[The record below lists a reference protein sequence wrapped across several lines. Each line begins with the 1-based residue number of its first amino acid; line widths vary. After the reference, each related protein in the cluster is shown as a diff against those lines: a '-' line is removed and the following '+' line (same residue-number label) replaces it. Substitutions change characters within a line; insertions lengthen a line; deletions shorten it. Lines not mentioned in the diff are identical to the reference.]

1 MSQNL
6 GKTILTLVGGENNI
20 NNITHCATRLRMR
33 LANNE
38 IAHKNKQKIESLE
51 GVISVVEKAGQF

>member
-20 NNITHCATRLRMR
+20 THCATRLRMR
-33 LANNE
+33 LANKY
-38 IAHKNKQKIESLE
+38 AK
-51 GVISVVEKAGQF
+51 

>member
-33 LANNE
+33 LAN
-38 IAHKNKQKIESLE
+38 KCVK
-51 GVISVVEKAGQF
+51 